1 MPIARISMMSG
12 RTDAQKAALIAEV
25 TEAIMRTVDAPRQ
38 NVTVLLDEIPK
49 EHFGL
54 GGTQASKL

>member
-1 MPIARISMMSG
+1 MPIARISMMEG

-25 TEAIMRTVDAPRQ
+25 TDAIVRAVGSPPA

-49 EHFGL
+49 AHFGL
-54 GGTQASKL
+54 GGIQASKL